1 MNKLCGTSS
10 SLISLENERCSSWS
24 SNSYDLANQFSDFL
38 YLLAFSTIIFISHEV
53 TSFWNLSV
61 AGLLIQRCDFGTLS
75 QIFYTDRLLLLSWK
89 ALLTWFISFSPDPSS
104 IITFLFSIFVHKEAF
119 SAVKTFW
126 HSAIF
131 CTVFVIGI
139 FSISND
145 VVWGT
150 CQLAL
155 PPEFSLGV
163 FSE

>member
-53 TSFWNLSV
+53 TSFWNLSL
-61 AGLLIQRCDFGTLS
+61 AGLLKQRWLWHTIANFLHRQVAIIVMESTVN
-75 QIFYTDRLLLLSWK
+75 I
-89 ALLTWFISFSPDPSS
+89 FISFSPDPSS
-104 IITFLFSIFVHKEAF
+104 IITFLFSIFAHKEAF